1 MSFNLREF
9 NRTHARGSRQGGRA
23 GAGDGSDGAA
33 AASEHAVDERL
44 PRQSRTERLIERS
57 ARECDRRAKYVG
69 RLQVRESQR
78 LRVEMGTSELP
89 LDYLICVIIDS
100 LLLLALSEPIGPN
113 TVPL

>member
-9 NRTHARGSRQGGRA
+9 NRTHARGARQGGRA

-33 AASEHAVDERL
+33 AGAVDERL

-69 RLQVRESQR
+69 RLQVRESQH
-78 LRVEMGTSELP
+78 LRVEMGTSELL
-89 LDYLICVIIDS
+89 LDS
-100 LLLLALSEPIGPN
+100 
-113 TVPL
+113 